1 MYKLWKYYNQ
11 NRLKVWGIILAITI
25 GFIVIRILNF
35 NYKNEKKEKNNETNT
50 IKYFQESKSMVDGG
64 KVSDSYSEELG
75 DCITQFF
82 EYCIEHNPVLAYT
95 MLANDTKQEI
105 YPTEELFEKNYYEKR
120 FNGNKQ
126 FSFQSW
132 SSSNNIYIYQVKI
145 FDNMLATGKT
155 SDNYIEEYIA
165 VTTEGGESKINLNG
179 YLGKTIIGKKVEDD
193 NIAINVAKVDKYLD
207 YEIYTVNIQN
217 KTNKNILL
225 DAKRK
230 NKTCFVEDKNNNKF
244 EAVLYENTDDDLDF
258 QANETKTIKIKFN
271 ITNRVG
277 LEIKSINFTDIVD
290 KVEYKNN
297 PKIEGMSFKAEI

>member
-1 MYKLWKYYNQ
+1 
-11 NRLKVWGIILAITI
+11 
-25 GFIVIRILNF
+25 
-35 NYKNEKKEKNNETNT
+35 
-50 IKYFQESKSMVDGG
+50 
-64 KVSDSYSEELG
+64 
-75 DCITQFF
+75 
-82 EYCIEHNPVLAYT
+82 
-95 MLANDTKQEI
+95 
-105 YPTEELFEKNYYEKR
+105 
-120 FNGNKQ
+120 
-126 FSFQSW
+126 
-132 SSSNNIYIYQVKI
+132 
-145 FDNMLATGKT
+145 MLATGKT

-207 YEIYTVNIQN
+207 YEIYTLNIQN

-271 ITNRVG
+271 IANRVG

-290 KVEYKNN
+290 KAEYKVN
-297 PKIEGMSFKAEI
+297 PKIEGMSFKAKI

>member
-1 MYKLWKYYNQ
+1 
-11 NRLKVWGIILAITI
+11 
-25 GFIVIRILNF
+25 
-35 NYKNEKKEKNNETNT
+35 
-50 IKYFQESKSMVDGG
+50 
-64 KVSDSYSEELG
+64 
-75 DCITQFF
+75 
-82 EYCIEHNPVLAYT
+82 
-95 MLANDTKQEI
+95 
-105 YPTEELFEKNYYEKR
+105 
-120 FNGNKQ
+120 
-126 FSFQSW
+126 
-132 SSSNNIYIYQVKI
+132 
-145 FDNMLATGKT
+145 MLATGKT

-244 EAVLYENTDDDLDF
+244 EAVLYENTDDDLDY
-258 QANETKTIKIKFN
+258 QANETKTIKIKYN

>member
-1 MYKLWKYYNQ
+1 
-11 NRLKVWGIILAITI
+11 
-25 GFIVIRILNF
+25 
-35 NYKNEKKEKNNETNT
+35 
-50 IKYFQESKSMVDGG
+50 
-64 KVSDSYSEELG
+64 
-75 DCITQFF
+75 
-82 EYCIEHNPVLAYT
+82 
-95 MLANDTKQEI
+95 
-105 YPTEELFEKNYYEKR
+105 
-120 FNGNKQ
+120 
-126 FSFQSW
+126 
-132 SSSNNIYIYQVKI
+132 
-145 FDNMLATGKT
+145 MLATGKT

-271 ITNRVG
+271 ITNLAV
-277 LEIKSINFTDIVD
+277 V
-290 KVEYKNN
+290 
-297 PKIEGMSFKAEI
+297 SFLFFPL